1 MKKETDEQK
10 RIAIREFRYGVIA
23 ELCNP
28 YLNRK
33 QVRGLMRQKAA
44 HKYEIPFSSKKRISF
59 DCIRKWLTAYRDRGI
74 CGLEPKMRN
83 DRGRSKSLTEAEQS
97 VLISYL
103 ENYPDVPATV
113 ALKVLQKQGKI
124 ISRISQ
130 SSLSRFVTASGLTRK
145 LRLREKMMEKQLKF
159 EFFHPLE
166 CVQVDV
172 LHAFPVPDAK
182 GRKRKALLMA
192 AIDDATRRIV
202 YARFAYTEKAVEFL
216 RCIKHILL
224 AHGRIGRI
232 YVDNGSSFISNQV
245 KRICDI
251 LGILLIHS
259 RPRKPAGRGKIER
272 FFRTLRDSFL
282 RPMEKDSVCSLADLN
297 IRLATWL
304 ESEYHRNPHKGLYGK
319 TPLEMWLEKAHLIIT
334 LLPEVNLDEILTFEM
349 SRRVYGDNTFT
360 LDGFLYEVPCILA
373 GKNIKIRFCPFTE
386 RPPVHVYYDT
396 KYYGAARL
404 VDTYANTKIKRN
416 ADTKQIS
423 EGPSQY
429 KGGYIS
435 ASLSA
440 SKIKTEKAE

>member
-10 RIAIREFRYGVIA
+10 RIAIREFRCGVIA

-33 QVRGLMRQKAA
+33 QVRDLIKQKSAL
-44 HKYEIPFSSKKRISF
+44 KYEIPFSSKTRISF

-74 CGLEPKMRN
+74 AGLEPKVRS
-83 DRGRSKSLTEAEQS
+83 DHGKSKSLTEEEQS

-103 ENYPDVPATV
+103 EDYPDVPATV
-113 ALKVLQKQGKI
+113 ALKVLQKKKKI

-172 LHAFPVPDAK
+172 LHAFPVSDAK

-216 RCIKHILL
+216 RCIKHILM

-232 YVDNGSSFISNQV
+232 YVDNGSSFISKQV
-245 KRICDI
+245 KRICNI

-282 RPMEKDSVCSLADLN
+282 RPLDKESVCSLDDLN
-297 IRLATWL
+297 IRFTTWL

-319 TPLEMWLEKAHLIIT
+319 TPLEVWLEKAHLILT
-334 LLPEVNLDEILTFEM
+334 LPPDVNLDEVITYEM
-349 SRRVYGDNTFT
+349 PRRVYGDNTFT
-360 LDGFLYEVPCILA
+360 LDGFLYEVPCILM
-373 GKNIKIRFCPFTE
+373 GKNIRIRFCPFTE
-386 RPPVHVYYDT
+386 RPPVHVYYDN
-396 KYYGAARL
+396 KYYGAANL

-416 ADTKQIS
+416 SDTKQLS
-423 EGPSQY
+423 ESSCEH
-429 KGGYIS
+429 KTSHIS

-440 SKIKTEKAE
+440 SKIDMRKVD